1 MSLFA
6 NPITAMA
13 AAQPTEPKA
22 AASGTNGSGDTNSAS
37 ITANDFLQL
46 LVTELQNQDPTANT
60 DPNEYINQL
69 VQVNSL
75 EQLIQISQNTTPGST
90 TATGGI
96 APAQPAS
103 AGGGAPTSALAA
115 VAPGNLSAPADSGAS
130 SRIVDALGT
139 AAQTLAPGSG
149 SSSFNSLLSTVK
161 ARAQQAHTSVS
172 NPAH

>member
-13 AAQPTEPKA
+13 AARPTEPKA
-22 AASGTNGSGDTNSAS
+22 AASGSSGETSSAS

-90 TATGGI
+90 PVTGGM

-103 AGGGAPTSALAA
+103 AAGGTPASAA
-115 VAPGNLSAPADSGAS
+115 VAPGNLSAPVDSGAS

-139 AAQTLAPGSG
+139 AAQMLAPGSG
-149 SSSFNSLLSTVK
+149 SSSFNSLLSSLK
-161 ARAQQAHTSVS
+161 ARAQQAHPSVS
-172 NPAH
+172 NPAQ